1 MKASDIMTRNPE
13 TVTPGTFIGDVAR
26 LMRDLDVGM
35 VPIAQDGKLLG
46 VITDRDITVRV
57 TAAGLNPYESPV
69 QDFMSPNVVKV
80 SPDDDV
86 EQVRQIMADRQI
98 RRVLVVDGDNV
109 VGVISLG
116 DVSTRDRSEDAA
128 AGAVLEEIS
137 EPTNLNRLA

>member
-86 EQVRQIMADRQI
+86 EQVRQLMADRQI

-137 EPTNLNRLA
+137 EPTNLNRPA

>member
-86 EQVRQIMADRQI
+86 EQVRQLMADRQI

-137 EPTNLNRLA
+137 EPTNLNHPS

>member
-137 EPTNLNRLA
+137 EPTNLNRPS

>member
-86 EQVRQIMADRQI
+86 EQVRQLMADRQI

-116 DVSTRDRSEDAA
+116 DLSTRDRSEDAA
-128 AGAVLEEIS
+128 SGAVLEEIS
-137 EPTNLNRLA
+137 EPTNLNRPS